1 MKYAASDKLE
11 NRRDVLTKRRKVCIP
26 KAVDVKLAS
35 HRRERLGEGFS
46 LGRFSSR
53 RHVWPLNILRSN
65 D

>member
-35 HRRERLGEGFS
+35 HRGERLGKVS
-46 LGRFSSR
+46 ALGGLALEDTYG
-53 RHVWPLNILRSN
+53 H
-65 D
+65 